1 MGPGE
6 FWSLGDYG
14 IVGDL
19 WAAAGRDL
27 ADTIDVV
34 GRDVIDLATG
44 TGVTAIALARRG
56 ARSVVGVDAAA
67 SLLQEAARRAA
78 RDGLRVR
85 WIEADFASVPLG
97 DRSGDVVVSTFGLIF
112 AADPTVALGECHRL
126 VRPGGEIIFT
136 SWSASGLF
144 GRIREVMAPYFP
156 DVPEPWHEQPDRISA
171 VVGHD
176 AAIDERSFVMTVG
189 SAEEFV
195 AQLERHNAPFGAA
208 VNALGDRWTDARADL
223 LEAVRGAG
231 RDVDGAYRAEV
242 PYLVTT
248 VGATAAE

>member
-6 FWSLGDYG
+6 LWSLGDYG

-19 WAAAGRDL
+19 WAAVGRDL
-27 ADTIDVV
+27 AHTIDVV
-34 GRDVIDLATG
+34 DRDVIDLATG

-56 ARSVVGVDAAA
+56 ARTVVGVDAAA
-67 SLLQEAARRAA
+67 PLLREAARRAA
-78 RDGLRVR
+78 RGGIRVR
-85 WIEADFASVPLG
+85 WIEADFSSVPLD
-97 DRSGDVVVSTFGLIF
+97 DRSADVAVSTFGLIF
-112 AADPTVALGECHRL
+112 AADPAAAFAECRRL

-156 DVPEPWHEQPDRISA
+156 DVPEPWHEQPDRIRA
-171 VVGHD
+171 VVGD
-176 AAIDERSFVMTVG
+176 GAVVEERSFVLTVD

-195 AQLERHNAPFGAA
+195 SQLERHNAPFVAA
-208 VNALGDRWTDARADL
+208 VGALGDRWTDARADL
-223 LEAVRGAG
+223 VDAVRAAGTDGAG
-231 RDVDGAYRAEV
+231 SYRAEV

-248 VGATAAE
+248 MRVLAAE